1 MSVEHLHVGDTDDIT
16 LLSATIDKVGRDT
29 RMVEFIIISHRR
41 CFTSKILSHN
51 DMRVA
56 IDITLHTVA
65 CTIDI
70 EGRILGV

>member
-1 MSVEHLHVGDTDDIT
+1 MSVEDLHVGDTDDIT

-29 RMVEFIIISHRR
+29 RTFEIITIHRR

>member
-16 LLSATIDKVGRDT
+16 LLSATIDKVGRDA
-29 RMVEFIIISHRR
+29 RMVEFIISHSR